1 MKSFHTD
8 YTLAELKDVA
18 RKYKEITKLSFSRMK
33 LHELATELDKH
44 LEHDAKGELRLKK
57 KVGLLK
63 GYHDVALLHKAD
75 AKKEAEKKAVARM
88 EKKKEKEAKTA
99 GLEYDHFREPIG
111 KPYKKHKKPTHST
124 GSMSRQPSYEKS
136 TSF

>member
-8 YTLAELKDVA
+8 YNLAELKAVA

-111 KPYKKHKKPTHST
+111 KKHKKPTPST
-124 GSMSRQPSYEKS
+124 GSMSRQSSYEK
-136 TSF
+136 TTTF